1 MKGEQRDELAGCSVE
16 RALAADDVNA
26 RSADERID
34 LRARVA
40 LRAEEQQ
47 CGELVIEPSAVSGQ
61 HEDALRAHRGR
72 DVERELEVGGVLLVR
87 MSLDASS
94 GGLRHRDG
102 LRRRGVEVAHRDRHL
117 EAERERVLEPL
128 VRRDDGCAERHSQRR
143 TRIRRL
149 SARHHHDDLFRHAF
163 LRWHYPDQV
172 LRVGGA
178 SVRPLS
184 PAARAPRYVSAIV
197 ATDTLAA

>member
-1 MKGEQRDELAGCSVE
+1 MVE
-16 RALAADDVNA
+16 SAAAACEN
-26 RSADERID
+26 
-34 LRARVA
+34 
-40 LRAEEQQ
+40 
-47 CGELVIEPSAVSGQ
+47 
-61 HEDALRAHRGR
+61 EDARRAHRGGE
-72 DVERELEVGGVLLVR
+72 VERELEIGRVLLVG
-87 MSLDASS
+87 MSLDADA
-94 GGLRHRDG
+94 GGLGHGDG
-102 LRRRGVEVAHRDRHL
+102 FGRGRVEVAHRHRHL
-117 EAERERVLEPL
+117 EPEREGVLEPL
-128 VRRDDGCAERHSQRR
+128 VGRDDGRAERRRQRR

-197 ATDTLAA
+197 ATYTLAE

>member
-1 MKGEQRDELAGCSVE
+1 M
-16 RALAADDVNA
+16 
-26 RSADERID
+26 
-34 LRARVA
+34 
-40 LRAEEQQ
+40 
-47 CGELVIEPSAVSGQ
+47 VIETAAVPRKN
-61 HEDALRAHRGR
+61 EDALRAHRGGQ
-72 DVERELEVGGVLLVR
+72 VECELEVGRVLVVR
-87 MSLDASS
+87 MALHAGA
-94 GGLRHRDG
+94 GGLGDGDG
-102 LRRRGVEVAHRDRHL
+102 LCRGGVEVAHGHRHL
-117 EAERERVLEPL
+117 EPEREGMLEPL
-128 VRRDDGCAERHSQRR
+128 VGCDDGHAERRRQCR

-149 SARHHHDDLFRHAF
+149 SARHHHHDLFRHAF